1 MDEIEGNSAK
11 GSPERM
17 QTTVFVS
24 YSREDQARAL
34 PIIQLIE
41 AAGFATWWD
50 GLLEGG
56 ERFSRTTEDALNRA
70 KAVVVLWSKAA
81 VQSHWVHDEAT
92 RGRDRRVL
100 VPLSLDG
107 SHPPLGFGQFQ
118 VINLATAK
126 ITAEDPAVQSL
137 LRSVAA
143 LHEKTVA
150 LPAAKTARSA
160 LMSRRGAMVGGL
172 SLAAGGGGFLLW
184 NSGLFSGSVAR
195 NSVAVLPFDNLS
207 GDPEQRYFSD
217 GLASEIRSNLSRNA
231 LLEIVG
237 QTSSNQF
244 RDHDGDARSIAR
256 ELQVSFLL
264 DGNVQKMGNRLKI
277 VTDLIDGGTG
287 ISKWAQTFER
297 QLSDVFAVQSEI
309 ATAVAGALSIAMDS
323 NSAAKTS
330 AQVGG
335 TKSLAAFDAF
345 LRGRDLFEA
354 HVDESSE
361 RAALAM
367 LDQSI
372 ALDNK
377 YAAARA
383 LRSRSLAIIANQ
395 FATTGGTQSAV

>member
-1 MDEIEGNSAK
+1 MEAGWAFNARLLKQWWHDMDVIEGSKIK

-56 ERFSRTTEDALNRA
+56 ERFSHTTEDALNRA

-107 SHPPLGFGQFQ
+107 SDPPLGFGQFQ
-118 VINLATAK
+118 VINLARAK

-143 LHEKTVA
+143 LHEKSVDLPVA
-150 LPAAKTARSA
+150 KRGRNA
-160 LMSRRGAMVGGL
+160 LISRRGAMVGGL
-172 SLAAGGGGFLLW
+172 SLAAAGGGVLLW
-184 NSGLFSGSVAR
+184 NSGLFGDGATG
-195 NSVAVLPFDNLS
+195 NSLAVLPFDNLS

-237 QTSSNQF
+237 QTSSNKF

-256 ELQVSFLL
+256 E
-264 DGNVQKMGNRLKI
+264 DR
-277 VTDLIDGGTG
+277 
-287 ISKWAQTFER
+287 
-297 QLSDVFAVQSEI
+297 
-309 ATAVAGALSIAMDS
+309 
-323 NSAAKTS
+323 
-330 AQVGG
+330 
-335 TKSLAAFDAF
+335 KS
-345 LRGRDLFEA
+345 
-354 HVDESSE
+354 V
-361 RAALAM
+361 
-367 LDQSI
+367 
-372 ALDNK
+372 
-377 YAAARA
+377 
-383 LRSRSLAIIANQ
+383 
-395 FATTGGTQSAV
+395 V